1 MFTAIPAA
9 SDKNGTGGILDAS
22 LSVVNTIEVTSN
34 EMSTVSEPD
43 PTPVSDVP
51 TLSFP
56 SCMEEVEEAR
66 TVGRVFVAL
75 VMVCGLKKG
84 EGGRAIRGF
93 AQKEYKRALSS
104 TGTPLTFSRCLI
116 QRPASTLK
124 FTGMV
129 SVANDLHTLLSAF
142 EQRQGLLTTCALVY
156 KSPAYEISFSY
167 SQ

>member
-34 EMSTVSEPD
+34 ETSTASEPD

-51 TLSFP
+51 MLSFA

-75 VMVCGLKKG
+75 VIVYGLKE

-93 AQKEYKRALSS
+93 AQKEYKRA
-104 TGTPLTFSRCLI
+104 
-116 QRPASTLK
+116 
-124 FTGMV
+124 
-129 SVANDLHTLLSAF
+129 
-142 EQRQGLLTTCALVY
+142 
-156 KSPAYEISFSY
+156 
-167 SQ
+167 

>member
-104 TGTPLTFSRCLI
+104 TGTPLTFSRCPEMNELGNALRSDHRSSDTYYEFI
-116 QRPASTLK
+116 LYLGLMDVT
-124 FTGMV
+124 F
-129 SVANDLHTLLSAF
+129 LL
-142 EQRQGLLTTCALVY
+142 
-156 KSPAYEISFSY
+156 
-167 SQ
+167 